1 MRFQKRSAADRDDV
15 TKAAALLTASAACR
29 DRGHALI
36 GFLSAKPRPGA
47 GPGGCTH
54 PRRCAV
60 TPGPDQKRIAAIP
73 EMSRRR
79 DGGVLNQYLR

>member
-47 GPGGCTH
+47 GPGIH
-54 PRRCAV
+54 V
-60 TPGPDQKRIAAIP
+60 LAART
-73 EMSRRR
+73 SADA
-79 DGGVLNQYLR
+79 DGRGDARP

>member
-29 DRGHALI
+29 DRGHAPI
-36 GFLSAKPRPGA
+36 GFLSAKPR
-47 GPGGCTH
+47 
-54 PRRCAV
+54 
-60 TPGPDQKRIAAIP
+60 PGPDQKRIAAIP